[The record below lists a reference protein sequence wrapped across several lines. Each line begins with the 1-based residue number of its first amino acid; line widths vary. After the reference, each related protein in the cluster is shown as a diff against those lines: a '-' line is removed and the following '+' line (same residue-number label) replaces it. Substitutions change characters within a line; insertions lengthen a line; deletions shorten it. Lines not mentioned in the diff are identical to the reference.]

1 MGHDDT
7 DRRSLL
13 AWAVTGLGAVFTA
26 VLGAPVIAYL
36 IDPRNRKGGDG
47 DFRAVDMIPL
57 TDLRQNVPVQG
68 VLRSVRRDAWT
79 LHPNDVLGRVWVV
92 LKQPALPALPAQV
105 AADDANV
112 LHVFTTI
119 CPHLGCSVNQNA
131 DPLTG
136 FTCPCHAAQYNLDG
150 TRKDPAGNP
159 APRGMDTLEWK
170 VEADPAN
177 PQRRVLLVRYQNF
190 KAAVPG
196 KEVI

>member
-13 AWAVTGLGAVFTA
+13 AWAVTGLGAIFTA
-26 VLGAPVIAYL
+26 VLGAPVALYL
-36 IDPRNRKGGDG
+36 IDPCNRKGGG
-47 DFRAVDMIPL
+47 SDFRAVDMIPL

-92 LKQPALPALPAQV
+92 LKQPALPAQV
-105 AADDANV
+105 AADDTNV
-112 LHVFTTI
+112 LNVFTTI

-131 DPLTG
+131 DPTTG
-136 FTCPCHAAQYNLDG
+136 FACPCHGAQYSLDG
-150 TRKDPAGNP
+150 TRKDPANNP

-196 KEVI
+196 KEVT